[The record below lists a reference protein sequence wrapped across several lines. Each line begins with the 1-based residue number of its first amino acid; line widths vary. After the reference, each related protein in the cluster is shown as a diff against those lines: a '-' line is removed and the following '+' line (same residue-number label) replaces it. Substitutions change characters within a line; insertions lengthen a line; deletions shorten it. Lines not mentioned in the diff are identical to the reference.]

1 MKILVTGGSGFIG
14 STLVKLLLEKNYKV
28 LNIDK
33 LSKQSVNESLDT
45 YKKMEFEDCRY
56 NINVGIQI
64 AAKTKNINTEKF
76 KPSEILNVV
85 MKLNSL
91 KQP

>member
-1 MKILVTGGSGFIG
+1 MK
-14 STLVKLLLEKNYKV
+14 N
-28 LNIDK
+28 NIK
-33 LSKQSVNESLDT
+33 IEANAVIHKEALDT

-76 KPSEILNVV
+76 KPWEILNVV

-91 KQP
+91 KQPWFEI